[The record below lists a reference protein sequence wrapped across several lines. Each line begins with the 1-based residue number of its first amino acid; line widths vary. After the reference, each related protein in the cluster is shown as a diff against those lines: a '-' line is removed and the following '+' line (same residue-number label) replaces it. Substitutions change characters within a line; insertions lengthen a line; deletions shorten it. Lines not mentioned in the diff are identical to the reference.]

1 MKKFRIILGI
11 YSFILTSLTI
21 FSSFKDG
28 LGPLTVLLIP
38 LPLYF
43 IFIAIKQ
50 IKKFLSLPNRD
61 FSIDGYTDIPSTLDL
76 RFLTT
81 QTSPTFLFTI
91 CLFSF
96 AISGTIIRAFILK

>member
-1 MKKFRIILGI
+1 MKKFRTILGI
-11 YSFILTSLTI
+11 YSFILISVTI
-21 FSSFKDG
+21 FQKLKGGFD
-28 LGPLTVLLIP
+28 PLFLLLIP

-43 IFIAIKQ
+43 IVIAIKQ
-50 IKKFLSLPNRD
+50 LKNFLTSPNRD

-96 AISGTIIRAFILK
+96 AISGTIIRAILLK

>member
-1 MKKFRIILGI
+1 MKKLRTILGI
-11 YSFILTSLTI
+11 YSFILTAVTI

-28 LGPLTVLLIP
+28 PDLFIILLVP

-43 IFIAIKQ
+43 IVIAIKQ
-50 IKKFLSLPNRD
+50 LKHFLTSPNRD
-61 FSIDGYTDIPSTLDL
+61 FTIDGYSNVPSTLDL

-96 AISGTIIRAFILK
+96 AISGTVIRAFLLK

>member
-1 MKKFRIILGI
+1 MKKLRTILGI
-11 YSFILTSLTI
+11 YSFIFTSVTI
-21 FSSFKDG
+21 FISLKDG
-28 LGPLTVLLIP
+28 LNPLIFLLIP

-43 IFIAIKQ
+43 VAISIKQ
-50 IKKFLSLPNRD
+50 LKNFLTLPNRD
-61 FSIDGYTDIPSTLDL
+61 FSIDGYTDIPNTLDL